1 MQVIETVS
9 IDDVFPLEDEY
20 GNDLARRD
28 YTLKANKD
36 YVRRL
41 ADSFDKETG
50 RPDELVTLVRDGGI
64 YRVKAGNSRVE
75 AMRLLGTK
83 SFPAIIDEDDTV
95 QSCVEAAWRT
105 DTKKT
110 YEETEKAEIFRALTL
125 FGDDEYVAETTGTDV
140 ERARRIRR
148 GAKHAEEAMDQ
159 MPLEWY
165 EAVGEA
171 DEAGDQE
178 MVAALTAASAKTWQQ
193 AQRSLRWDREH
204 AEKVDA
210 LKAALAMAGCLIDE
224 DGGDRAGMEYICTAD
239 RAADVE
245 GREFPDGSVAYM
257 QPGGWAFV
265 YGPAPQADTEAE
277 RVKAERDL
285 AIRQL
290 AEADD
295 ARGDWLAANIS
306 EVDGGKLLAL
316 LPSGTQVPVYADDVL
331 AWLDGHEEVDV
342 PWGPAETIA
351 VYMAVTDDA
360 PWPDKADTPDRDACA
375 MFVKVT
381 DALELMGYE
390 PPEAEQRLYQMCTD
404 VLEGDTDER

>member
-28 YTLKANKD
+28 YTLKANKE

-83 SFPAIIDEDDTV
+83 TFPAIIDEDDTV

-110 YEETEKAEIFRALTL
+110 YEAEEKAEIFRALTL
-125 FGDDEYVAETTGTDV
+125 FGDDEYVAETTGTDI

-148 GAKHAEEAMDQ
+148 GAKHAEEAVDQ

-171 DEAGDQE
+171 EEAGDAE
-178 MVAALTAASAKTWQQ
+178 MVAALTVASASTWQS
-193 AQRSLRWDREH
+193 ARRGLLGRRAEAGRADELRE
-204 AEKVDA
+204 
-210 LKAALAMAGCLIDE
+210 ALAWAGIAVAE
-224 DGGDRAGMEYICTAD
+224 DGAD
-239 RAADVE
+239 RSDMRYVSTVATASDVK
-245 GREFPDGSVAYM
+245 GREWPEGSVAYM
-257 QPGGWAFV
+257 QGGATAYV
-265 YGPAPQADTEAE
+265 YVPAKGADPVAEERRRLMDETKAVREEWLSEAILG
-277 RVKAERDL
+277 DL
-285 AIRQL
+285 GQL
-290 AEADD
+290 APLMELPGQCESPYWNVINSMLSHLVDDLPKVPAD
-295 ARGDWLAANIS
+295 
-306 EVDGGKLLAL
+306 
-316 LPSGTQVPVYADDVL
+316 
-331 AWLDGHEEVDV
+331 
-342 PWGPAETIA
+342 A
-351 VYMAVTDDA
+351 VNSYMGSSTA
-360 PWPDKADTPDRDACA
+360 PWYENGRGAYEPEAGKCRK
-375 MFVKVT
+375 FVALT
-381 DALELMGYE
+381 DAMELCGYE
-390 PPEAEQRLYQMCTD
+390 PPEAEQRLYQMCVD
-404 VLEGDTDER
+404 AIGKEGTDE